1 MILKLIVLT
10 QTYKARNEISPYLF
24 HLSPV
29 IHIINFDH
37 FFIVYISSIGS
48 FLAYCLLQA
57 LRFGIEMKKEQE
69 KKLPNQARLWPL
81 LQDLPLLMVKEN
93 LGSQGKFELVHRKRK
108 KKTYFDRSQCCS
120 NRSKIS
126 SILEKSYNYS

>member
-1 MILKLIVLT
+1 MKRIVLT
-10 QTYKARNEISPYLF
+10 QAYKARNEISPYLF

-29 IHIINFDH
+29 IINFDQ

-81 LQDLPLLMVKEN
+81 LQDLPLLMAKEN

-108 KKTYFDRSQCCS
+108 KKL
-120 NRSKIS
+120 IS
-126 SILEKSYNYS
+126 IEVNAVRIEAKYRLGVTFSI